1 MDQSLAGINYL
12 VENDI
17 VEILREHFGRYGYG
31 FKKVKFSIDCA
42 ERDKPRFEIDL
53 KLDYIGRRRGRKGRV
68 DSLYDELMT
77 ICNREIKA
85 ESAIM
90 EQIFNWV
97 REDHIDRNEFEL
109 LIGKVKGL

>member
-1 MDQSLAGINYL
+1 MIQSLTGINHL

-31 FKKVKFSIDCA
+31 FKRIKFSIDSA

-53 KLDYIGRRRGRKGRV
+53 KLTYIGKRRGRKKRV
-68 DSLYDELMT
+68 DILYDELMT
-77 ICNREIKA
+77 ICNGEIKA
-85 ESAIM
+85 ESAI
-90 EQIFNWV
+90 IGKLFDWV
-97 REDHIDRNEFEL
+97 REDYIDKEEFES